1 MKLTNLKTL
10 GKIAITGLI
19 ASILPMSVNA
29 KDTVKV
35 GVVSFLTGPA
45 AGPFGTPAKQGAEI
59 VIDAIN
65 SGTMPAPYN
74 TKGFAG
80 ATMNPIFSDESGG
93 GTKQVGLFRDFVQ
106 KQNVD
111 AMIGY
116 ISSGNCMA
124 IGPVADEVKMLTIFS
139 TCGTE
144 RLYEEK
150 LRSHVFRTQGNAVG
164 DSLAAAKYIA
174 DEYFKGK
181 ISTADK
187 MYTGI
192 NQNYAW
198 GQDSYKFFKLGMA
211 QYMPSAV
218 GSSKPQFPKLFSG
231 QYGSE
236 ISALSLDKA
245 KIVHTSF
252 WNGDFEAFMLQ
263 ALVRGFFQKKIL
275 VSSVGG
281 SGVDSLDKKFPDGVI
296 MGTRGNVGLIVRNDT
311 TPLNKWFIDSYKKR
325 YGAYPLGPSY
335 QYARAVML
343 YKIGMDKAAKAAG
356 KFPTQDQVIAA
367 MKGVTFESFADTIEM
382 KRGDGHQAVHS
393 IAYGVTKYTKAKGE
407 PGIEK
412 VIKYSASCIYP
423 PAGAIS
429 QKWVESGMP
438 GRKCN

>member
-19 ASILPMSVNA
+19 ASVLPMSVNA

-35 GVVSFLTGPA
+35 GVVAFLTGPA

-181 ISTADK
+181 VSTADK

-393 IAYGVTKYTKAKGE
+393 IAYGVTKYNKAKGE

>member
-45 AGPFGTPAKQGAEI
+45 AGPFGNPAKQGAEI

-181 ISTADK
+181 VSTSDK

-367 MKGVTFESFADTIEM
+367 MKGITFESFADTIEM
-382 KRGDGHQAVHS
+382 KRGGGHQAVHS
-393 IAYGVTKYTKAKGE
+393 IAYGVTKYNKAKGE

>member
-1 MKLTNLKTL
+1 
-10 GKIAITGLI
+10 
-19 ASILPMSVNA
+19 
-29 KDTVKV
+29 
-35 GVVSFLTGPA
+35 
-45 AGPFGTPAKQGAEI
+45 
-59 VIDAIN
+59 
-65 SGTMPAPYN
+65 
-74 TKGFAG
+74 
-80 ATMNPIFSDESGG
+80 
-93 GTKQVGLFRDFVQ
+93 
-106 KQNVD
+106 
-111 AMIGY
+111 
-116 ISSGNCMA
+116 
-124 IGPVADEVKMLTIFS
+124 
-139 TCGTE
+139 
-144 RLYEEK
+144 
-150 LRSHVFRTQGNAVG
+150 
-164 DSLAAAKYIA
+164 
-174 DEYFKGK
+174 
-181 ISTADK
+181 
-187 MYTGI
+187 
-192 NQNYAW
+192 
-198 GQDSYKFFKLGMA
+198 
-211 QYMPSAV
+211 MPSAV

-367 MKGVTFESFADTIEM
+367 MKGISFESFADTIEM

-393 IAYGVTKYTKAKGE
+393 IAYGVTKYNKAKGE

-412 VIKYSASCIYP
+412 VIKYSATCIYP

>member
-19 ASILPMSVNA
+19 ASILPMPVNA

-45 AGPFGTPAKQGAEI
+45 AGPFGTSAKQGAEI

-181 ISTADK
+181 VSTADK

-393 IAYGVTKYTKAKGE
+393 IAYGVTKYNKAKGE

>member
-1 MKLTNLKTL
+1 MKLTYLKTI
-10 GKIAITGLI
+10 GKLAITGLI
-19 ASILPMSVNA
+19 ASVLPLSVNA

-45 AGPFGTPAKQGAEI
+45 AGPFGTPAKQGAEL

-65 SGTMPAPYN
+65 SGTMPAPFN

-80 ATMNPIFSDESGG
+80 AKMNAIFSDESGG

-164 DSLAAAKYIA
+164 DR
-174 DEYFKGK
+174 
-181 ISTADK
+181 
-187 MYTGI
+187 YTGI

-263 ALVRGFFQKKIL
+263 ALVRGFFKKKIL

-367 MKGVTFESFADTIEM
+367 MKGATFESFADTIEM

-393 IAYGVTKYTKAKGE
+393 IAYGVTKYNKAKGE

>member
-19 ASILPMSVNA
+19 ASVLPMSVNA

-45 AGPFGTPAKQGAEI
+45 AGPFGPPAKQGAEI

-181 ISTADK
+181 VSTADK

-393 IAYGVTKYTKAKGE
+393 IAYGVTKYNKAKGE

-412 VIKYSASCIYP
+412 VIKYSATCIYP